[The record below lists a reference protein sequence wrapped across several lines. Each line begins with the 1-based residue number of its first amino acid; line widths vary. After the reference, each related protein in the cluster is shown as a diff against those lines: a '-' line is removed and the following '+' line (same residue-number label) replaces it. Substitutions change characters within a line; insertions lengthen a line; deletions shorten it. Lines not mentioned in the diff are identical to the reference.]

1 MSSSAASKIERS
13 AADPQVPSRRGPGLG
28 AALRGLLSGA
38 RLDSAAETWV
48 LWSLVAG
55 FGLLFVAWPYLPF
68 TDYPAHLGLAGSLMR
83 VLRGIQPDA
92 TLFETNLA
100 SYNSLFHLAVALLA
114 MLMPVD
120 TAAAVVMAS
129 IVALTCFALIS
140 LLRACGRPL
149 HRAFLGCTFAI
160 NYPVAWGFSNFCLGA
175 AIGLLVLA
183 RVIRRTGA
191 ERWTFDAFTV
201 LLAMLGMCT
210 HLMATCAVY
219 ALCLTVLLVRMFEAQ
234 EHMGLRLLAAVRAGV
249 PLLPPLAYAAWVYAR
264 QQSGHVQNSDFA
276 ALNGLDNHAWYKLL
290 HFFQTA
296 AGFRSDGFDQYVL
309 RLVFASLLVA
319 WFFRARG
326 RRGTALPLALLL
338 MSCALYIFLPDVVWS
353 TARVYQRMSLLVCIF
368 AVVATPAGNP
378 LVEATERC
386 VFPALAVA
394 ALAAFAQLRLAQAPI
409 LADLRKVVDEAPP
422 NRRVVALVDEA
433 YLDGWG
439 QNAVGHVG
447 GYYVARRGG
456 ECAVSFARYMSL
468 PVHYREE
475 TTPAAFAPGDLAWHG
490 TGKYS
495 PDEPYASYF
504 DLVLLRT
511 KSPHDER
518 VQDVFGANASK
529 VKILSSHGE
538 WAVLDAK
545 AVFEDRE
552 P

>member
-1 MSSSAASKIERS
+1 
-13 AADPQVPSRRGPGLG
+13 
-28 AALRGLLSGA
+28 
-38 RLDSAAETWV
+38 
-48 LWSLVAG
+48 
-55 FGLLFVAWPYLPF
+55 
-68 TDYPAHLGLAGSLMR
+68 
-83 VLRGIQPDA
+83 
-92 TLFETNLA
+92 
-100 SYNSLFHLAVALLA
+100 LAVALLA
-114 MLMPVD
+114 MVLPVD
-120 TAAAVVMAS
+120 TAAAVVMGG
-129 IVALTCFALIS
+129 IVALTCLAVVS

-149 HRAFLGCTFAI
+149 HRAFLACTFAI

-219 ALCLTVLLVRMFEAQ
+219 ALCLTVIMVRMFEAQ
-234 EHMGLRLLAAVRAGV
+234 EHMGLRLLRALRTGL
-249 PLLPPLAYAAWVYAR
+249 PLLPPLAYAAWVYTR
-264 QQSGHVQNSDFA
+264 QQTGHVQNSDFA
-276 ALNGLDNHAWYKLL
+276 ALDGLDNHAWYKLL

-296 AGFRSDGFDQYVL
+296 VGFRSDGFDQYLL
-309 RLVFASLLVA
+309 RLGFISLLLA

-326 RRGTALPLALLL
+326 RRGTSLPLALLL
-338 MSCALYIFLPDVVWS
+338 TSCALYIFLPDVIWS
-353 TARVYQRMSLLVCIF
+353 TARVYQRMSLLICVF

-378 LVEATERC
+378 LVDATERF
-386 VFPALAVA
+386 VFPALAMA
-394 ALAAFAQLRLAQAPI
+394 ALAAFAQLRVSQAPI
-409 LADLRKVVDEAPP
+409 LGDLRKAVDEAPRD
-422 NRRVVALVDEA
+422 RRVVALVDEA

-495 PDEPYASYF
+495 PDEPYAAYF

-518 VQDVFGANASK
+518 VQEVFGASASK

-545 AVFEDRE
+545 GVFEGRE